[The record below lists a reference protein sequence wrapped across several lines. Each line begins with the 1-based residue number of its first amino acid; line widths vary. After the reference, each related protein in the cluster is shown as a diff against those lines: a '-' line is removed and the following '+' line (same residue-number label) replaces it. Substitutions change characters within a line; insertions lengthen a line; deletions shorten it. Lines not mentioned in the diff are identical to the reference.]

1 MQKNVTD
8 RPGNSTAALWRLLR
22 SWALIALGVLIAAH
36 TSEGISY
43 NSTGSLVLAVLLV
56 SLLNVF
62 LRPILMLF
70 TLPFIILTLGVG
82 LVVINALIIWLTG
95 AIVPGFHVATFWS
108 ALWAAVVVALCTLLV
123 NLLIGGGGL
132 TVRVDSRRG
141 AGDGPRAPSGSGAGR
156 IPGRGKPAKDDDV
169 IDV

>member
-1 MQKNVTD
+1 MQQ
-8 RPGNSTAALWRLLR
+8 NSIHPPNDSAATLWRLLR

-43 NSTGSLVLAVLLV
+43 DSNGSLAAAVILV

-70 TLPFIILTLGVG
+70 TLPFIILTLGIG
-82 LVVINALIIWLTG
+82 LVVINALIIYLTS
-95 AIVPGFHVATFWS
+95 AIVPGFNVATFWS

-123 NLLIGGGGL
+123 NVFIGGGGIRMKID
-132 TVRVDSRRG
+132 TGRGPG
-141 AGDGPRAPSGSGAGR
+141 AGSGT
-156 IPGRGKPAKDDDV
+156 GRGKPPKDNDV